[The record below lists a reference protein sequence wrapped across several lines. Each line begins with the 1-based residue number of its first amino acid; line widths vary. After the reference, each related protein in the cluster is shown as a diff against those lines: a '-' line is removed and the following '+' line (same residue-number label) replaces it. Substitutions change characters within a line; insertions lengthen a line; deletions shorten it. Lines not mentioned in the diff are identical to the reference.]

1 MFLSHSNTLSYN
13 EYRDKVLQ
21 LAAQGQ
27 TSGEQTQEHIQATL
41 INAQRMKRIDH
52 QCELKPQLAEMA
64 SLVSEKHTWYVI
76 TEAWC
81 GDSAQNT
88 PVLAKIA
95 NASPNLEMR
104 LLFRDENPEIM
115 NQYLSNGKRA
125 IPKLICVND
134 ASKKVIGTWA
144 PRPALIQDRV
154 TEYKLLHPTGSK
166 DEFNQNLHLWYA
178 RDKTQSL
185 QEEFLSLFSDWGLI
199 KQTKVSN

>member
-1 MFLSHSNTLSYN
+1 MLISKINTLSYN

-21 LAAQGQ
+21 LAAHGQ
-27 TSGEQTQEHIQATL
+27 TSGEQTEEHIQATL

-52 QCELKPQLAEMA
+52 QCELLPQLAEMA
-64 SLVSEKHTWYVI
+64 SLVSEKHTWFVI

-95 NASPNLEMR
+95 NASPNLEIR
-104 LLFRDENPEIM
+104 LLFRDEHPEIM
-115 NQYLSNGKRA
+115 NEFLSNGKRA
-125 IPKLICVND
+125 IPKLICVHD
-134 ASKKVIGTWA
+134 ASQKVIGTWG

-154 TEYKLLHPTGSK
+154 TEYKLLNPTGTK
-166 DEFNQNLHLWYA
+166 DEFNKNLHLWYA

-185 QEEFLSLFSDWGLI
+185 QEEFLSLFSEWGLL
-199 KQTKVSN
+199 KETNVNR

>member
-134 ASKKVIGTWA
+134 ASKKVIGTWG

-199 KQTKVSN
+199 KQTKVFN

>member
-88 PVLAKIA
+88 PVLAKITS
-95 NASPNLEMR
+95 ASPNLEMR

-134 ASKKVIGTWA
+134 ASKKVIGTWG

>member
-134 ASKKVIGTWA
+134 ASKKVIGTWG